1 MWRLSE
7 PASIQTSGCWGFDV
21 GETREHAF
29 KRSERLGSN
38 GTAVRARD
46 PRSGRIQT
54 QRLRRVN
61 TRDGAVPSSV
71 SGRLL
76 LVRLKEPE
84 SLGWIQKSGKD
95 WVRWRGSAPHAGPDS
110 CASLLSRCEAEECA

>member
-1 MWRLSE
+1 MN
-7 PASIQTSGCWGFDV
+7 
-21 GETREHAF
+21 
-29 KRSERLGSN
+29 KRSERLGSD

-54 QRLRRVN
+54 QRLRQVN

-76 LVRLKEPE
+76 LVRLKESE
-84 SLGWIQKSGKD
+84 LLGWIQKSGKD
-95 WVRWRGSAPHAGPDS
+95 WVRLRSSAPHAGPDS
-110 CASLLSRCEAEECA
+110 CASLLSRCEAQECA